1 MSERNNLFE
10 IFCCFSFQNLITH
23 PPVIIQMDVA
33 ELDTI
38 PDKVNQIENIFGHID
53 ILINNAGISIRADV
67 ASMAVD
73 VDQRVMLV
81 NYFGS
86 IAMTKGNIHLIFM
99 MHDS

>member
-1 MSERNNLFE
+1 
-10 IFCCFSFQNLITH
+10 
-23 PPVIIQMDVA
+23 MDVA

-86 IAMTKGNIHLIFM
+86 IAMTKGNIHLTFM
-99 MHDS
+99 MHDSYLDEFLLTCF